1 MQLHTFF
8 TSVGVAVSGLALARL
23 LQEAFVFVRPSSL
36 PRYLS
41 REEQS
46 ESWAF
51 VSGASDGIGLGF
63 AHELCRRGFNVF
75 LHGRNREKLARIQD
89 ELRALYPSRKTEVVV
104 YDASQITEDM
114 DEAILSAVGEKR
126 LTVLVNNVGGM
137 AMIKPSPYLKLH
149 DFSFSE
155 MQTVLDVN
163 ANFTAHLTR
172 ILLPRLMKSQPA
184 LVMNISSIAKLGFPW
199 LVPYSATKAF
209 VLAFGDALS
218 AEMRADQHDVDVL
231 GVIVGSVSTAGLQV
245 AESLFV
251 PSARAMASA
260 ALDRVGCGRLAV
272 WGHWAHRVRGLAL
285 DVIPHKAI
293 QKAATKELCKLRQ
306 DVLGQAQ
313 KSQ

>member
-1 MQLHTFF
+1 MQPRTFF
-8 TSVGVAVSGLALARL
+8 ASVGVAASGLALARL

-41 REEQS
+41 RDEES

-63 AHELCRRGFNVF
+63 AHELCKRGFNVF
-75 LHGRNREKLARIQD
+75 LHGRNREKLIRIQD
-89 ELRALYPSRKTEVVV
+89 ELRTLYPSRKTEIVV
-104 YDASQITEDM
+104 YDASQITEGI
-114 DEAILSAVGEKR
+114 DEAIVSVVGEKR

-137 AMIKPSPYLKLH
+137 PMIKPSPYLKLH
-149 DFSFSE
+149 DFSFCE

-172 ILLPRLMKSQPA
+172 ILLPRLMSSQPA
-184 LVMNISSIAKLGFPW
+184 LVMNISSIAMLGFPW

-209 VLAFGDALS
+209 VLAFGDGLS
-218 AEMRADQHDVDVL
+218 AEMRADQHDVEVL
-231 GVIVGSVSTAGLQV
+231 GIIVGSVATAGRQI
-245 AESLFV
+245 AESFFV

-260 ALDRVGCGRLAV
+260 ALDRVGCGRLSV

-285 DVIPHKAI
+285 DVISHRAI
-293 QKAATKELCKLRQ
+293 QRGATKELRKLRQ
-306 DVLGQAQ
+306 DFLDQAQ